1 MRALRALLVVIL
13 ALGSTHLAPAALAQ
27 ERGWLGLKVDTVTPA
42 LAAARKLNVQF
53 GAVVL
58 EVESGSPAAKANL
71 RAGDVVVS
79 VNGRAVIDKNE
90 FESAVGG
97 LAPGAKV
104 EIVRLRERETA
115 RMTIVLARRPPPP
128 PPPAVVAAKPPPPAS
143 ATSPPASGA
152 PAAPASKEAKPPVGA
167 AARSVAPRPPDGGI
181 AGGGTGAS
189 SSPVA
194 PGPALR
200 SSPKAS
206 EDRSAAIAPPSQPQ
220 APTAPRAMP
229 IPPVGAPS
237 GGAAPPAAEAARD
250 ATGAGAPAPQASVS
264 RPAEP
269 LPEPK
274 PGERLVPFG
283 GGFPSLGGRPRGA
296 AGSDG
301 AAAPAVQW
309 DVVPVFYGTD
319 RVGEPQAERASYTS
333 GRGKRLELGRALI
346 TVPKSHE
353 VPQVERPWAY
363 HLPFTSIVLYR
374 EREDPNRHFTLKEV
388 RRLTEGEFLSLVRER
403 IRQSQT
409 YKDHALVFVHGFNT
423 TFDNALFRTAQMAY
437 DLQFDG
443 APFLYSWPSS
453 GQVGLQDYSYDRES
467 TGQSEP
473 YFRQFLEL
481 VTRQTGAKSVSLIAH
496 SMGNQLLL
504 AALRDIKRNA
514 PPGVVV
520 SEVILA
526 APDVDRDTFEFVAKE
541 IKGVSRGITLLAA
554 SNDRALEI
562 SRQFWGGVPRAG
574 DVPAAGPVIVPGVD
588 TIDITTTSTSVF
600 SLNHSGYAEQ
610 PMLLGDIRTLLRLG
624 ERPLGKAM
632 PSLELVKT
640 DKGSYWRYPAPAP
653 K

>member
-1 MRALRALLVVIL
+1 MRALKALLVVIL
-13 ALGSTHLAPAALAQ
+13 ALGSAHHAPTALAQ

-53 GAVVL
+53 GALVV

-79 VNGRAVIDKNE
+79 INGRAVIDKNE

-104 EIVRLRERETA
+104 EIVRLRERESA

-128 PPPAVVAAKPPPPAS
+128 APPAVVAAKPPPPA
-143 ATSPPASGA
+143 AGPTLPPASVG
-152 PAAPASKEAKPPVGA
+152 PASKEAAPTGAGRIA
-167 AARSVAPRPPDGGI
+167 AARPPSPSS
-181 AGGGTGAS
+181 GGGGGGGAATTT
-189 SSPVA
+189 P
-194 PGPALR
+194 PPAMR
-200 SSPKAS
+200 PQPKAAAPAA
-206 EDRSAAIAPPSQPQ
+206 EDRSAAVVSTSPSQ
-220 APTAPRAMP
+220 APSAPRAMP
-229 IPPVGAPS
+229 VPPVGAPS
-237 GGAAPPAAEAARD
+237 AAPPAAEAARD
-250 ATGAGAPAPQASVS
+250 ATGAGAPAPQASLS
-264 RPAEP
+264 KPAEP

-283 GGFPSLGGRPRGA
+283 GGLPSLGARPRGA
-296 AGSDG
+296 ADG

-333 GRGKRLELGRALI
+333 GRGKRLELGRALV
-346 TVPKSHE
+346 TVPKSHQ

-363 HLPFTSIVLYR
+363 RLPFTSIVLYR

-388 RRLTEGEFLSLVRER
+388 RRLTEAEFLSLVRER

-467 TGQSEP
+467 TGQAEP

-520 SEVILA
+520 TEVILA

-610 PMLLGDIRTLLRLG
+610 PMLLGDMRTLIRIG

-632 PSLELVKT
+632 PTLELVKT

>member
-1 MRALRALLVVIL
+1 MRALKALLVVFL
-13 ALGSTHLAPAALAQ
+13 ALGSTHLAPAVLAQ

-42 LAAARKLNVQF
+42 LAAARKLNIQF
-53 GAVVL
+53 GALVL

-79 VNGRAVIDKNE
+79 VNGRAVIDKSE

-104 EIVRLRERETA
+104 EIVRLRERESV
-115 RMTIVLARRPPPP
+115 RMTIILARRPPPP
-128 PPPAVVAAKPPPPAS
+128 VPPAVVAAKPPPPAVGP
-143 ATSPPASGA
+143 TLPPASAG
-152 PAAPASKEAKPPVGA
+152 PASKEAKPPVGA
-167 AARSVAPRPPDGGI
+167 ARSVAPRPLDGSS
-181 AGGGTGAS
+181 AGGGTGIS
-189 SSPVA
+189 SSPAA
-194 PGPALR
+194 PGAAMR
-200 SSPKAS
+200 SQVPKAAD
-206 EDRSAAIAPPSQPQ
+206 DRSAAIAPPSQPQ
-220 APTAPRAMP
+220 APSAPRAMP
-229 IPPVGAPS
+229 VPPVGAPS
-237 GGAAPPAAEAARD
+237 GAAAPPAAEAARD
-250 ATGAGAPAPQASVS
+250 ATGAGAPAPQASAS

-269 LPEPK
+269 LPEPR

-283 GGFPSLGGRPRGA
+283 GGLPSLGARPRGA
-296 AGSDG
+296 SGSDD
-301 AAAPAVQW
+301 AAAPATQW

-319 RVGEPQAERASYTS
+319 RVAEPQAERSSYTS
-333 GRGKRLELGRALI
+333 GRGKRLELGRALV
-346 TVPKSHE
+346 TVPKSHQ

-374 EREDPNRHFTLKEV
+374 EREDANRHFTLKEV
-388 RRLTEGEFLSLVRER
+388 RRLTEGEFLALVRER
-403 IRQSQT
+403 IRQSRT

-467 TGQSEP
+467 TGQAEP

-526 APDVDRDTFEFVAKE
+526 APDVDRDTFEFIAKE

-610 PMLLGDIRTLLRLG
+610 PMLLGDIRTLLRVG

-640 DKGSYWRYPAPAP
+640 DKGSYWRYPAPVP